1 MHEQSSQP
9 ANKRISWMAFSF
21 LFAFLF
27 LAIVLADSTAFAL
40 PLPSGNIRAI
50 PAFARKYGLPCSACH
65 SAWPELNNFGQV
77 FRDNGYQ
84 LMNDRDSPIWQN
96 PTYWPMT
103 LRITPNWHR
112 ERTNH
117 QPVDGA
123 PSPSGGVVLQH
134 GFDLSGV
141 DIWTAGTLFKDI
153 SFSLLPSSDST
164 ATFHF
169 ENAFVRFDN
178 LFKSR
183 WVNLKFGK
191 FELDNLISEKR
202 FLFLSANGGL
212 YQTYH
217 FVPVGDTNDFAIGA
231 NQLGV
236 ELVGHSINSY
246 TRYSVSLLG
255 SNSGNVGLPS
265 NRTYDTYLTFSQAF
279 QVGRLGLQRLGGY
292 AYIGRR
298 PTFSATT
305 SAVTPGTSTPIAG
318 EGLGNKSFY
327 RVGFSGDL
335 YVLNSKL
342 EFLPFFMHGYD
353 NVFLGTATPANQPLP
368 AGAQAPTWNGGF
380 IETHYYYSPQL
391 VLTGRYETI
400 RMSRQAFSSTQGNLG
415 NIDAYSVGYRWYPIM
430 FSRGGLAWHNE
441 FSLVKTAGATPLSGN
456 GVGLPALTF
465 LPALCSTTTCTGAWS
480 QSLFFGFDFDF

>member
-1 MHEQSSQP
+1 
-9 ANKRISWMAFSF
+9 
-21 LFAFLF
+21 
-27 LAIVLADSTAFAL
+27 
-40 PLPSGNIRAI
+40 
-50 PAFARKYGLPCSACH
+50 
-65 SAWPELNNFGQV
+65 
-77 FRDNGYQ
+77 
-84 LMNDRDSPIWQN
+84 
-96 PTYWPMT
+96 
-103 LRITPNWHR
+103 
-112 ERTNH
+112 
-117 QPVDGA
+117 
-123 PSPSGGVVLQH
+123 LQH

-178 LFKSR
+178 LLKSR
-183 WVNLKFGK
+183 WVNVKFGK

-217 FVPVGDTNDFAIGA
+217 FVPVGDSNDFGLGD
-231 NQLGV
+231 NQIGV
-236 ELVGHSINSY
+236 ELMGHSVNSY

-279 QVGRLGLQRLGGY
+279 QVGRLGLQRLGAY
-292 AYIGRR
+292 AYFGRR
-298 PTFSATT
+298 PTFSQTFTT
-305 SAVTPGTSTPIAG
+305 SGVTAPISGT
-318 EGLGNKSFY
+318 GLGNKSFY

-335 YVLNSKL
+335 YVLKSKL
-342 EFLPFFMHGYD
+342 EFLPFFLHGYD
-353 NVFLGTATPANQPLP
+353 NVLLGQGCGLAAPCPSPVTLP

-400 RMSRQAFSSTQGNLG
+400 RMSRQALSSNPSNLG
-415 NIDAYSVGYRWYPIM
+415 DIDAYSVGYRWYPIM
-430 FSRGGLAWHNE
+430 FSRAGLAWHNE
-441 FSLVKTAGATPLSGN
+441 FSLVKTAGAIPLSGN
-456 GVGLPALTF
+456 GVGSIP
-465 LPALCSTTTCTGAWS
+465 CSATTCPGVWS